1 MMADVKTKQR
11 MITRYLDRM
20 KKQVQMPRMNRKQSD
35 SDEVRPEDREV
46 EQVKAD
52 VKQRFQINRVSKNQ
66 GLRNRS
72 NAYGRSISS
81 SNVSNGRKVQLSQR
95 VSTQTTNNLVSG
107 TRKDVVRKNLQAAGK
122 RVANGTLRIVSA
134 GRKAGAAIPVGIK
147 LKIAAVL
154 GGTVVV
160 VLFFT
165 VIFGAL
171 FSSEDGTSFAGSFM
185 MPFDMADTVS
195 VTDDYGWRIHP
206 VTGELSFHYG
216 IDFGTPWH
224 SEIKSIAI
232 GEVIFT
238 GDYGTYGNTV
248 IIRHELFGDVIY
260 SMYAHLSEIRVS
272 VSQMVLQGEV
282 IGIEGGDPDIDPNP
296 GTSTGHHLHFAMMNE
311 QMEYVNPN
319 DYLPI
324 GQ

>member
-1 MMADVKTKQR
+1 MR
-11 MITRYLDRM
+11 
-20 KKQVQMPRMNRKQSD
+20 KQVYLPKNNRKQSE
-35 SDEVRPEDREV
+35 SEEVRPEEREV

-52 VKQRFQINRVSKNQ
+52 VKQRLQINRVIKNQ
-66 GLRNRS
+66 GFRNRS
-72 NAYGRSISS
+72 KGYGRSISS
-81 SNVSNGRKVQLSQR
+81 SNVSNERKVQLAQR
-95 VSTQTTNNLVSG
+95 VSTQKANNLVPG
-107 TRKDVVRKNLQAAGK
+107 TRKDAVRKNLQAAGK
-122 RVANGTLRIVSA
+122 SIANGSLRIVSA
-134 GRKAGAAIPVGIK
+134 GRKAGAAIPTGVK
-147 LKIAAVL
+147 LKLAGVL
-154 GGTVVV
+154 GGTVAV

-171 FSSEDGTSFAGSFM
+171 FSSEDGSSFAGSFM
-185 MPFDMADTVS
+185 MPFDSSDTVS

-232 GEVIFT
+232 GEVIFA
-238 GDYGTYGNTV
+238 GDYDTYGNTV
-248 IIRHELFGDVIY
+248 IIRHELYGDVIY

-272 VSQMVLQGEV
+272 VSQMVLKGEV
-282 IGIEGGDPDIDPNP
+282 IGLEGGDPDIDPNP

-324 GQ
+324 NK